1 MCKSYSVCSYFF
13 DELHIFLVI
22 FFTDCPAFSG
32 SVLMAV
38 YPSYLV
44 RFPVQEKSFL
54 GIDLKIT

>member
-22 FFTDCPAFSG
+22 FFTDRPTFSG